1 MNNDAQDF
9 EQFMKQREDA
19 SQAFVEG
26 DAEPLEQVATH
37 TSPASIFGPQG
48 DYVVGADEVNA
59 ANKRGAEH
67 FAPGSKNRFDIL
79 HMAASNGVAY
89 WAGIQRSAVQMKG
102 KKDPVPMDLRVTEVF
117 RREGDEWK
125 LIHRH
130 ADMLK
135 SEA

>member
-1 MNNDAQDF
+1 MNNDTQDF
-9 EQFMKQREDA
+9 EQFMKQREAA

-48 DYVVGADEVNA
+48 DYVVGADKVNA
-59 ANKRGAEH
+59 ANERSAEH

-79 HMAASNGVAY
+79 HMAASSGVAY
-89 WAGIQRSAVQMKG
+89 WAGIQRSTVQLKG
-102 KKDPVPMDLRVTEVF
+102 EKDPVPMDLRVTEVF
-117 RREGDEWK
+117 RCEGDEWK